1 MKYRRG
7 WMNEISERYLDIVK
21 KSLTN
26 YFYHSP
32 VSTHFSYEWLSGR
45 YPRGI
50 SQTMIGI
57 WRLDNIRDCVEDVL
71 SRGIPGD
78 LVETGVWRGGA
89 TIYMKAIL
97 EVHGS
102 GRKVYVC
109 DSFEGL
115 PRPTAAQDAGDKHY
129 RIKDLAVSLEEV
141 KDNFR
146 KYNLL
151 DSNVV
156 FLKGWFKD
164 TLKDIPSP
172 IAVLRLDGD
181 MYSSTMDALVNLY
194 PKLSIG
200 GYLIL
205 DDYGDI
211 PGCKKA
217 VDDYRLAENIT
228 CEILKITGTNHGH
241 VYWRKV

>member
-1 MKYRRG
+1 
-7 WMNEISERYLDIVK
+7 MNEINERYLDIIK

-32 VSTHFSYEWLSGR
+32 VSNNFNYEWLSGR

-50 SQTMIGI
+50 AQTMIGI
-57 WRLDNIRDCVEDVL
+57 WRLDNIRDCVETCL
-71 SRGIPGD
+71 NENIPGD

-97 EVHGS
+97 EANNS
-102 GRKVYVC
+102 NRCVYVC

-115 PRPTAAQDAGDKHY
+115 PKPEMKQDSGDKHY
-129 RIKDLAVSLEEV
+129 KFKDLAIPISVV

-151 DSNVV
+151 DERVI

-164 TLKDIPSP
+164 TLHKIDGP

-181 MYSSTMDALVNLY
+181 MYASTLDSLVNLY
-194 PKLSIG
+194 PKLSPG
-200 GYLIL
+200 GFLIL
-205 DDYGDI
+205 DDYADI
-211 PGCKKA
+211 PGVFNA
-217 VDDYRLAENIT
+217 VNDYRNSNGIT
-228 CEILKITGTNHGH
+228 CKIIKITGENHGH
-241 VYWRKV
+241 VYWRK

>member
-1 MKYRRG
+1 
-7 WMNEISERYLDIVK
+7 MNEISERYLDIVK

-32 VSTHFSYEWLSGR
+32 ESNNFNYEWLSGR

-50 SQTMIGI
+50 AQTMIGI
-57 WRLDNIRDCVEDVL
+57 WRLDNIRDCVESVL
-71 SRGIPGD
+71 NSGVPGD

-97 EVHGS
+97 EVHKS
-102 GRKVYVC
+102 DRKVFVC

-115 PRPTAAQDAGDKHY
+115 PRPSLWQDRGDRHHKQ
-129 RIKDLAVSLEEV
+129 KDLCVGLEIV

-151 DSNVV
+151 DDRVV

-164 TLKDIPSP
+164 TLHNIPGP

-181 MYSSTMDALVNLY
+181 MYESTMDALTALY
-194 PKLSIG
+194 PKLSPG

-217 VDDYRLAENIT
+217 VDDYRRSE
-228 CEILKITGTNHGH
+228 KINCKIVPIEGINHGH
-241 VYWRKV
+241 VYWRK

>member
-1 MKYRRG
+1 
-7 WMNEISERYLDIVK
+7 MNELRERYLDTVK

-32 VSTHFSYEWLSGR
+32 ESNNFNYEWLSGR

-50 SQTMIGI
+50 AQTMIGI
-57 WRLDNIRDCVEDVL
+57 WRLDNIRYCVESALASGV
-71 SRGIPGD
+71 PGD

-89 TIYMKAIL
+89 TIYMRAL
-97 EVHGS
+97 LAAWGVRD
-102 GRKVYVC
+102 RKVFVC

-115 PRPTAAQDAGDKHY
+115 PRPGITGYLQDIGDQHY
-129 RIKDLAVSLEEV
+129 RFKDLAIPIEEV

-151 DSNVV
+151 DDQVV

-164 TLKDIPSP
+164 TLHNVPGP

-181 MYSSTMDALVNLY
+181 MYGSTMDALVNLY

-200 GYLIL
+200 GYCIL

-211 PGCKKA
+211 PGCKQA
-217 VDDYRLAENIT
+217 VDDYRKENHIT
-228 CEILKITGTNHGH
+228 CKIIQIEGTDHGH
-241 VYWRKV
+241 VYWRK